1 MPTKRFRGLEQ
12 ERQQQLLSAAAAEFS
27 AHGYQAASFNRII
40 ERAGVSKGAMYYYFE
55 DKADLY
61 ATVVRDAVARLVA
74 VITPVGEATDPASFW
89 QEIRGMIRAT
99 LEQYRI
105 DPYLAGLVR
114 SLTRDGLPVAPV
126 EEIRAMSSAWFEQVM
141 QLGQSLGAVRRDLPV
156 DLMLAIAIGASEGFD
171 IWIADQIGELSDE
184 ALEDLAD
191 TVTDLYRRMGAP
203 L

>member
-1 MPTKRFRGLEQ
+1 MPTKRFRGLEE
-12 ERQQQLLSAAAAEFS
+12 ERQQQLLVAAAAEFS

-61 ATVVRDAVARLVA
+61 ATVVRDAVARLVE
-74 VITPVGEATDPASFW
+74 VSTPVGEATDPASFW
-89 QEIRGMIRAT
+89 LEIREMVRAT

-126 EEIRAMSSAWFEQVM
+126 EEIRAMSSVWFTQMM
-141 QLGQSLGAVRRDLPV
+141 QLGQSLGAVRHDLPV

-171 IWIADQIGELSDE
+171 VWLADRIGELTDE
-184 ALEDLAD
+184 ALDELAE
-191 TVTDLYRRMGAP
+191 TVT
-203 L
+203 